1 MDIMDKLIISWK
13 NNFLKVYFYKKNSSL
28 SCNEV
33 QKKKELWILSKLFV
47 NKVQWSSLSLTCL
60 ISACIIIPHPPTD
73 WHKERSE

>member
-1 MDIMDKLIISWK
+1 MDIMDKLIKSWK

-33 QKKKELWILSKLFV
+33 QKNKELWILSKLFV

-60 ISACIIIPHPPTD
+60 ISACIINPHPPTD

>member
-33 QKKKELWILSKLFV
+33 QKKQRVV
-47 NKVQWSSLSLTCL
+47 N
-60 ISACIIIPHPPTD
+60 
-73 WHKERSE
+73 SE